1 VSWQLD
7 VAQDGVGRHAE
18 QLGEASWRHMKF
30 SYLEDELGSP
40 LSLERSKPRVPSPP
54 PNWLLSCRIRS

>member
-30 SYLEDELGSP
+30 SYLEDELGE
-40 LSLERSKPRVPSPP
+40 SLELGEV
-54 PNWLLSCRIRS
+54 